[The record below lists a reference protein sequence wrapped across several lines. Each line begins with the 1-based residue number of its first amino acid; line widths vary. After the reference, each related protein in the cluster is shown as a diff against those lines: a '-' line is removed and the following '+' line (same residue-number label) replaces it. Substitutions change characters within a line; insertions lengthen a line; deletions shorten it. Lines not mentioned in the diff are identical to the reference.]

1 MEIALLFDKPSCGQE
16 IRKRKIA
23 KTKEL
28 QPPLAASGRWLED
41 QKNTALFQK
50 NTALFQKN
58 IALFSEE
65 YSPLFRR
72 IQHFFREYSTLFRS
86 SITVTFKSLQSL

>member
-50 NTALFQKN
+50 N